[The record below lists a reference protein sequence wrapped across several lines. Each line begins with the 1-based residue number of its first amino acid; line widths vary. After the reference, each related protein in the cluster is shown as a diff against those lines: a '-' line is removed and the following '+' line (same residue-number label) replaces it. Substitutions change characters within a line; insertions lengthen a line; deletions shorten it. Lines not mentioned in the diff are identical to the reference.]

1 VQLKP
6 QLEKMLRTLEEA
18 LVEAVEKA
26 KKLGKPRNF
35 KQSIELV
42 VNLRDIDLRK
52 PENRIYEVIELPH
65 GRGSKA
71 GKICVV
77 AGPALASEA
86 KKLPEVDRVI
96 EREEI
101 EALIGN
107 KRAAKKIA
115 SQYDFFLVEPALMGL
130 AARALG
136 AALGG
141 RGKRPQPI
149 PQGVNLADLVK
160 GLKKSVAINVRKNP
174 QAMCLIG
181 TEDMDS
187 RAIAENAAA
196 VISKIADRLEKRF
209 RNIQSIYVK
218 KTMGEPVEVK
228 LEEA

>member
-1 VQLKP
+1 
-6 QLEKMLRTLEEA
+6 MLRSVEESLA
-18 LVEAVEKA
+18 EAVEKA
-26 KKLGKPRNF
+26 KNSGKPRNF
-35 KQSIELV
+35 KQSIELII
-42 VNLRDIDLRK
+42 NLRDIDLKK

-65 GRGSKA
+65 GKGEKPS
-71 GKICVV
+71 KICVI
-77 AGPALASEA
+77 ASPALASEA

-96 EREEI
+96 EREEL

-107 KRAAKKIA
+107 KRAAKKLA

-160 GLKKSVAINVRKNP
+160 SLKKSVIVNVRKNP

-181 TEDMDS
+181 TEDMES
-187 RAIAENAAA
+187 RELVENAAA

-228 LEEA
+228 LEGA

>member
-1 VQLKP
+1 
-6 QLEKMLRTLEEA
+6 MLRSVEESLA
-18 LVEAVEKA
+18 EAVEKA
-26 KKLGKPRNF
+26 KNSGKPRNF
-35 KQSIELV
+35 KQSIELII
-42 VNLRDIDLRK
+42 NLRDIDLKK

-65 GRGSKA
+65 GKGEKPS
-71 GKICVV
+71 KICVI
-77 AGPALASEA
+77 ASPALASEA

-96 EREEI
+96 EREEL

-107 KRAAKKIA
+107 KRAAKKLA

-160 GLKKSVAINVRKNP
+160 SLKKSVIVNVRKNP

-181 TEDMDS
+181 TEDMEP
-187 RAIAENAAA
+187 RELVENAAA

-228 LEEA
+228 LQET

>member
-1 VQLKP
+1 
-6 QLEKMLRTLEEA
+6 MLRAVEESLAEA
-18 LVEAVEKA
+18 LERA
-26 KKLGKPRNF
+26 KNSGKTRKF

-42 VNLRDIDLRK
+42 INLRDVDLKK

-65 GRGSKA
+65 GRGGKP
-71 GKICVV
+71 GKICVI

-96 EREEI
+96 ERGEL

-107 KRAAKKIA
+107 KRAAKKLA

-130 AARALG
+130 AAKALG

-149 PQGVNLADLVK
+149 LREVNLADLVRS
-160 GLKKSVAINVRKNP
+160 LKKSVAVNVRKNP

-181 TEDMDS
+181 TEDMES
-187 RAIAENAAA
+187 RELVENAAA
-196 VISKIADRLEKRF
+196 VISKIADKLEKRF
-209 RNIQSIYVK
+209 RNIQSIYLK
-218 KTMGEPVEVK
+218 KTMGEPVEVR
-228 LEEA
+228 LQET